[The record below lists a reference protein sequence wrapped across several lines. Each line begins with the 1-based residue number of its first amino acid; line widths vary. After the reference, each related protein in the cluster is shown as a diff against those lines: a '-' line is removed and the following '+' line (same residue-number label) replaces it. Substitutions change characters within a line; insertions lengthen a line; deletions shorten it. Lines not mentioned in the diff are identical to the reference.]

1 MITTADSIQTI
12 EIAPTQD
19 SSGRPKE
26 NRRFTLDGSA
36 ELEKHLERT
45 CQQVLAGV
53 RRLIPGRRLA
63 GLLLGGG
70 YGRGEGGVLKTG
82 AGDRPYNDLEF
93 YVFLRGNN
101 FLDERR
107 YHAAFDELGRQLSP
121 VAGVEVEFKVL
132 SLAKLRRSPASMF
145 YYDLVVGN
153 RRLWGAE
160 GLLSDCERHRDA
172 GGIPLA
178 EATRLLLNRCS
189 GLLFARERLERAE
202 WSPEDA
208 DFVGRNLAKTQ
219 LACGDAVL
227 TAFGQYH
234 WSCLERHRR
243 LRRLKAPEDLPWL
256 SETRRHHHSGVAFK
270 LRPRRTAASRS
281 ALTEMLEQLSSLSRQ
296 IWLWVE
302 SRRLNCS
309 FVSARDY
316 ASSSVNKCPETGGW
330 RNRAVNV
337 RTFGFTALLDPNGSR
352 YPRERVFHS
361 LAWLLWPG
369 AGPDESELLRH
380 VGRELGAAVN
390 SPSEA
395 LAAYTALW
403 RRFR

>member
-1 MITTADSIQTI
+1 MITTADSIRTI
-12 EIAPTQD
+12 EIAPTQA

-26 NRRFTLDGSA
+26 SRRFTLDGSA

-101 FLDERR
+101 FLNERR
-107 YHAAFDELGRQLSP
+107 YHAVFDELGRQLSP

-132 SLAKLRRSPASMF
+132 SLAKLRH
-145 YYDLVVGN
+145 
-153 RRLWGAE
+153 RLQRGAAAV
-160 GLLSDCERHRDA
+160 LERHRDA

-189 GLLFARERLERAE
+189 GLLFARERLERAA

-281 ALTEMLEQLSSLSRQ
+281 ATSSERGNRGCDHSRDGGAVVCAELE
-296 IWLWVE
+296 
-302 SRRLNCS
+302 
-309 FVSARDY
+309 A
-316 ASSSVNKCPETGGW
+316 
-330 RNRAVNV
+330 
-337 RTFGFTALLDPNGSR
+337 DP
-352 YPRERVFHS
+352 
-361 LAWLLWPG
+361 
-369 AGPDESELLRH
+369 
-380 VGRELGAAVN
+380 
-390 SPSEA
+390 
-395 LAAYTALW
+395 
-403 RRFR
+403 